1 MSERFEF
8 VVTDPLGVHAKPLTN
23 LVNEASKF
31 DSSIKLVYERKE
43 ASLKS
48 IMGTM
53 ALGIPTKAKLVIE
66 ATGQDEQEAIKRLQ
80 VVLKEQGLTEN

>member
-1 MSERFEF
+1 MAERFEF
-8 VVTDPLGVHAKPLTN
+8 VVTDPMGMHAKSLTV

-31 DSSIKLVYERKE
+31 DSSIKLIYDKKE

-53 ALGIPTKAKLVIE
+53 ALGVPSKAPLVIE
-66 ATGQDEQEAIKRLQ
+66 ATGQDEKEVIERLKE
-80 VVLKEQGLTEN
+80 VLKEEKICE